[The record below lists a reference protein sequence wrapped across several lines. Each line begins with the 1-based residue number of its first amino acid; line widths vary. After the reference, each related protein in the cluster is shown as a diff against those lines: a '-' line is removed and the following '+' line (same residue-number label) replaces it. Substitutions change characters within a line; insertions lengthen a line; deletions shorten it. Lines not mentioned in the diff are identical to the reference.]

1 MSNALKHC
9 EDASAIPAFV
19 ACIGDLADIQD
30 NLKTGATD
38 ELVQHLPV
46 LASKLA
52 KYVIHCKDPSEV
64 DIEQVEQFIECLQLF
79 DHDRGLMSL
88 RQDLKKWHAKTQRDA
103 VWKSAQLLQTARQDH
118 SSTGEVKV

>member
-88 RQDLKKWHAKTQRDA
+88 RQDLKSGMQRRSGMLFGRA
-103 VWKSAQLLQTARQDH
+103 RSCCKQLVRIIRLLGR
-118 SSTGEVKV
+118 